1 MKMIIDLIMNVD
13 EKFSFQC
20 NSLILVIYLDIILAN
35 QWIHEFN
42 KFTKN
47 LKVLIVLAVKYVMLT
62 SVKCIL
68 IT

>member
-1 MKMIIDLIMNVD
+1 MKLIVDLIMNID

-20 NSLILVIYLDIILAN
+20 NSPILVICLDVVLAN

-47 LKVLIVLAVKYVMLT
+47 LKVYNYSHSEICNAH
-62 SVKCIL
+62 KC
-68 IT
+68 